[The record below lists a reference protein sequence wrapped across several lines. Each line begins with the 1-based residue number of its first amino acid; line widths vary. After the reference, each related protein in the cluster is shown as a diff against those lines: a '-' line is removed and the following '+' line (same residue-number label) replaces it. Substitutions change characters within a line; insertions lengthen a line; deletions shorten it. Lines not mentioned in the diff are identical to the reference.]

1 MTNDH
6 RRSLYIIIVGGGKVG
21 FSLAKELAETT
32 HELLLI
38 EQDPARVAEIQEELG
53 DIVMAGDGCEAS
65 VLEDAGAERA
75 NMLLAVT
82 GDDEDNLVSCQVA
95 KERFNVERTVARI
108 NNPKNELIF
117 QKLNVDITV
126 SATTAILAHIE
137 PELPTHQVIALGRLK
152 GTGLEM
158 VELRIPDDSRIVNR
172 PIKEIRLPYQSM
184 IVLIV
189 GEDGQPKVPT
199 GDTILHAGDELVAVT
214 LHESEGAL
222 REELIAPPPTRSF

>member
-1 MTNDH
+1 MTNE

-38 EQDPARVAEIQEELG
+38 EQDPARVEEIQEELG
-53 DIVMAGDGCEAS
+53 DIVMEGDGCEAS

-108 NNPKNELIF
+108 NNPKNEVIF

-152 GTGLEM
+152 GTGMEM
-158 VELRIPDDSRIVNR
+158 VEMRVPEDSRIVNR
-172 PIKEIRLPYQSM
+172 AIKEIRLPYQSM
-184 IVLIV
+184 IILIV
-189 GEDGQPKVPT
+189 GSDGQPKVPT
-199 GDTILHAGDELVAVT
+199 GDTILHAGDEIVAVT

-222 REELIAPPPTRSF
+222 REELMAPPPARSF